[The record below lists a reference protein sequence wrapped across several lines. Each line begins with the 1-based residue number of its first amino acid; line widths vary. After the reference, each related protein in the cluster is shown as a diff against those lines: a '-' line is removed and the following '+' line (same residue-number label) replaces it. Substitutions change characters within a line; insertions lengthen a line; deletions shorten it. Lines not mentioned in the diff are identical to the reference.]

1 MVGDFRTVRLA
12 FSGRDG
18 RDPRARWKLQ
28 RALLKWAKCK
38 SGKQEQNF
46 VIERINRLLLE
57 LECPFG
63 LHVTVDPVVALQ
75 VDRQRK
81 ARGSLE

>member
-1 MVGDFRTVRLA
+1 M
-12 FSGRDG
+12 
-18 RDPRARWKLQ
+18 
-28 RALLKWAKCK
+28 
-38 SGKQEQNF
+38 
-46 VIERINRLLLE
+46 IERINRLLLE